1 MRRRAATSPA
11 ARSPK
16 PPGRGLGAGG
26 LLVPLAA
33 LAATTMLAQGDQSSL
48 AQAVSGIQRQF
59 GASDQLLG
67 LIPFCMA
74 ICGAIGVIP
83 IGVLADRHRR
93 TWLLAAV
100 CAIWAA
106 AMGAGGLAIGFGVLF
121 ATRMLAGAAEGTPPA
136 AISLLSDYFP
146 VRRRSEAMG
155 IYQAGAIAG
164 AFIGL
169 VGGGLAVQ
177 LGGWPWA
184 FWMWVPIGVAVA
196 AWYLFLHEP
205 ARGHQDAAF
214 EATVGTPIGVPAVTA
229 VALEEP
235 EAADLAAEGLISLP
249 EPRHQ
254 EAADASAGQLGAL
267 RALLRIP
274 TMWFGTMFF
283 TVSQLLLNGLSFWGV
298 EYFKR
303 VHDLGSAAA
312 GAFTTVLGAGSA
324 VGILAGGVLAD
335 RLLRR
340 GHVNARV
347 YVAAFGAIG
356 ATVVLVP
363 AFASTNLAVSA
374 PLLFVGGVLLTIP
387 IAPAEALCTDV
398 VIPELRG
405 RGAMVRQV
413 VRTASWAG
421 PYLIG
426 VVSDLIAPNTA
437 LGLRWAI
444 VVACP
449 VYALGGLIML
459 GAARSYPRDI
469 AYVIA
474 HARRRYPKP
483 AAGPEPDGGAGP
495 ARGMPGPDDRLPRTE
510 WKRSGSGPYPPGA
523 ACQRRDSCGT
533 GGSSRWRS
541 AAPSG
546 RPACSPSW
554 RPRPGRWRR
563 RSPRSRR
570 WRSSTICAGCSV
582 TTGPGAG
589 SR

>member
-1 MRRRAATSPA
+1 M
-11 ARSPK
+11 
-16 PPGRGLGAGG
+16 
-26 LLVPLAA
+26 PLAA

-48 AQAVSGIQRQF
+48 AQAVSGNQRQF
-59 GASDQLLG
+59 GVSDQLLG

-74 ICGAIGVIP
+74 ICGAIGAIP
-83 IGVLADRHRR
+83 VGVLADRHRR

-106 AMGAGGLAIGFGVLF
+106 AMGAGGLAIGVGVLF

-146 VRRRSEAMG
+146 VRRRAEAMG

-169 VGGGLAVQ
+169 VGGGIAVQ

-184 FWMWVPIGVAVA
+184 FWIWVPIGLAVA
-196 AWYLFLHEP
+196 AWYLFLPEP

-214 EATVGTPIGVPAVTA
+214 EATVGTAIGVPAVTA
-229 VALEEP
+229 VAIEEP

-249 EPRHQ
+249 EPRHE
-254 EAADASAGQLGAL
+254 EAAPDAAASQPGAL

-274 TMWFGTMFF
+274 TMWFGTMFL
-283 TVSQLLLNGLSFWGV
+283 TVSQLLLAGLSFWGV

-303 VHDLGSAAA
+303 VHHLGPAAA

-324 VGILAGGVLAD
+324 VGIVTGGVVAD

-363 AFASTNLAVSA
+363 AFASTNLLVSA
-374 PLLFVGGVLLTIP
+374 PLLFAGGVLLTIP

-405 RGAMVRQV
+405 RGVMVRQV

-426 VVSDLIAPNTA
+426 VISDLIAPNTA

-449 VYALGGLIML
+449 FYALGGLIML
-459 GAARSYPRDI
+459 GAARYYPRDI

-474 HARRRYPKP
+474 HARRAHAEP
-483 AAGPEPDGGAGP
+483 AAGGSEADGG
-495 ARGMPGPDDRLPRTE
+495 T
-510 WKRSGSGPYPPGA
+510 
-523 ACQRRDSCGT
+523 
-533 GGSSRWRS
+533 
-541 AAPSG
+541 
-546 RPACSPSW
+546 
-554 RPRPGRWRR
+554 
-563 RSPRSRR
+563 
-570 WRSSTICAGCSV
+570 
-582 TTGPGAG
+582 
-589 SR
+589 

>member
-1 MRRRAATSPA
+1 MRRRAATSPT

-59 GASDQLLG
+59 GTSDQLLG

-74 ICGAIGVIP
+74 ICGAIGAIP
-83 IGVLADRHRR
+83 IGVIADRHRR

-121 ATRMLAGAAEGTPPA
+121 ATRMLAGATEGTPPA

-169 VGGGLAVQ
+169 VGGGIAVQ

-184 FWMWVPIGVAVA
+184 FWIWVPVGVGVA
-196 AWYLFLHEP
+196 AWYLFLPEP

-214 EATVGTPIGVPAVTA
+214 EATVGTVTHTAAGPDAGAAVGIEGPA
-229 VALEEP
+229 
-235 EAADLAAEGLISLP
+235 AAELAAEGLISLP

-254 EAADASAGQLGAL
+254 EAPSGASAGQLGAL

-274 TMWFGTMFF
+274 TMWIGTLFF

-303 VHDLGSAAA
+303 VHHLGPAAA
-312 GAFTTVLGAGSA
+312 GGFATVLGAGSA
-324 VGILAGGVLAD
+324 VGILAGGMLAD
-335 RLLRR
+335 RLLRH

-356 ATVVLVP
+356 ATLVLVP
-363 AFASTNLAVSA
+363 AFASTNLLVSA

-405 RGAMVRQV
+405 RGAMLRQV

-426 VVSDLIAPNTA
+426 VISDQIAPNTA

-449 VYALGGLIML
+449 FYALGGLIML
-459 GAARSYPRDI
+459 GAARYYPRDI

-474 HARRRYPKP
+474 HTRRPHAEP
-483 AAGPEPDGGAGP
+483 AAGPGPEAGGA
-495 ARGMPGPDDRLPRTE
+495 
-510 WKRSGSGPYPPGA
+510 
-523 ACQRRDSCGT
+523 
-533 GGSSRWRS
+533 
-541 AAPSG
+541 
-546 RPACSPSW
+546 
-554 RPRPGRWRR
+554 
-563 RSPRSRR
+563 
-570 WRSSTICAGCSV
+570 
-582 TTGPGAG
+582 
-589 SR
+589 

>member
-1 MRRRAATSPA
+1 V
-11 ARSPK
+11 
-16 PPGRGLGAGG
+16 
-26 LLVPLAA
+26 VPLAA

-146 VRRRSEAMG
+146 VRRRAEAMG
-155 IYQAGAIAG
+155 VYQAGAIAG

-196 AWYLFLHEP
+196 AWYLFLPEP

-235 EAADLAAEGLISLP
+235 EAADLAAKGLISLP
-249 EPRHQ
+249 EPRQQ
-254 EAADASAGQLGAL
+254 EAADAPAGQLGAL

-303 VHDLGSAAA
+303 VHGLGPAAA

-374 PLLFVGGVLLTIP
+374 PLLFVGGVLLTVP

-405 RGAMVRQV
+405 RGVMVRQV

-426 VVSDLIAPNTA
+426 VVSDQIAPNTA

-459 GAARSYPRDI
+459 GAARYYPRDI

-474 HARRRYPKP
+474 HARRSYTKP
-483 AAGPEPDGGAGP
+483 AAGAGP
-495 ARGMPGPDDRLPRTE
+495 EADGSAGPGPRNAGPR
-510 WKRSGSGPYPPGA
+510 
-523 ACQRRDSCGT
+523 
-533 GGSSRWRS
+533 
-541 AAPSG
+541 
-546 RPACSPSW
+546 
-554 RPRPGRWRR
+554 
-563 RSPRSRR
+563 
-570 WRSSTICAGCSV
+570 
-582 TTGPGAG
+582 
-589 SR
+589 

>member
-1 MRRRAATSPA
+1 M
-11 ARSPK
+11 RSPQ
-16 PPGRGLGAGG
+16 PPGRGLGTGS

-59 GASDQLLG
+59 GTSDQLLG

-74 ICGAIGVIP
+74 ICGAIGAIP
-83 IGVLADRHRR
+83 IGVIADRRRR

-100 CAIWAA
+100 CAVWAA
-106 AMGAGGLAIGFGVLF
+106 AMGAGGLAVGFGVLF

-155 IYQAGAIAG
+155 VYQAGAIAG

-169 VGGGLAVQ
+169 VGGGIAVQ

-184 FWMWVPIGVAVA
+184 FWIWVPVGVGVA
-196 AWYLFLHEP
+196 AWYLFLYEP
-205 ARGHQDAAF
+205 GRGHQDAAF
-214 EATVGTPIGVPAVTA
+214 EATVGTTTHTAAGPDAGAAVGI
-229 VALEEP
+229 EGP
-235 EAADLAAEGLISLP
+235 EAADLAAKGLISLP
-249 EPRHQ
+249 EPRRDDD
-254 EAADASAGQLGAL
+254 ETAPDASGGQLKAL
-267 RALLRIP
+267 GALLRIP
-274 TMWFGTMFF
+274 TMWIGTLFF

-303 VHDLGSAAA
+303 VHHLGPAAA
-312 GAFTTVLGAGSA
+312 GGFATVLGAGSA
-324 VGILAGGVLAD
+324 VGILAGGMLAD

-356 ATVVLVP
+356 ATLVLVP

-398 VIPELRG
+398 VVPELRA

-426 VVSDLIAPNTA
+426 VISDQIAPNTA

-449 VYALGGLIML
+449 FYALGGLIML
-459 GAARSYPRDI
+459 GAARYYPRDI

-474 HARRRYPKP
+474 HSRRPPRAARN
-483 AAGPEPDGGAGP
+483 A
-495 ARGMPGPDDRLPRTE
+495 
-510 WKRSGSGPYPPGA
+510 GSG
-523 ACQRRDSCGT
+523 
-533 GGSSRWRS
+533 
-541 AAPSG
+541 
-546 RPACSPSW
+546 
-554 RPRPGRWRR
+554 
-563 RSPRSRR
+563 
-570 WRSSTICAGCSV
+570 
-582 TTGPGAG
+582 
-589 SR
+589 